1 MKLGQQSAYIL
12 KANCIHIHGFSLVAA
27 LHDDQVTDGQRRHA
41 AGAGAVIIIEI
52 QEALVR
58 RVVPR
63 HVGHIG
69 TAVIGGLQLVLGVVI
84 IRKAIFA
91 GLMWNLIYQQSVQ
104 LVARL
109 RMLRFNITASFEALI
124 CILLDV
130 AESTTYVK
138 VCVVN
143 CLHIFHQL

>member
-12 KANCIHIHGFSLVAA
+12 KANCIHIQGFRFITA
-27 LHDDQVTDGQRRHA
+27 LHDDQVTDGQGRHTV
-41 AGAGAVIIIEI
+41 GAGAVIIIKI
-52 QEALVR
+52 PKALVR
-58 RVVPR
+58 RVVPG
-63 HVGHIG
+63 HVGYIG

-84 IRKAIFA
+84 IRKAILA
-91 GLMWNLIYQQSVQ
+91 GVIRDLINYQPVQ

-130 AESTTYVK
+130 AETTTYV
-138 VCVVN
+138 
-143 CLHIFHQL
+143 